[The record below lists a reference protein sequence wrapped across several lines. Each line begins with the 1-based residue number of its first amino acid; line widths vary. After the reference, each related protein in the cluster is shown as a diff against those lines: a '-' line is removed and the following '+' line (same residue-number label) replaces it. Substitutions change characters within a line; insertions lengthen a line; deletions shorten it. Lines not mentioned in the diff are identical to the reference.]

1 MYSPCFECMNRYGRQ
16 YTEDCDSKCDYANVM
31 SKLKVYGGIEEVLK
45 YMDGKAVPIAML
57 NEENIEGVYR
67 VVYAAKHGIT

>member
-1 MYSPCFECMNRYGRQ
+1 MNRYGRQ